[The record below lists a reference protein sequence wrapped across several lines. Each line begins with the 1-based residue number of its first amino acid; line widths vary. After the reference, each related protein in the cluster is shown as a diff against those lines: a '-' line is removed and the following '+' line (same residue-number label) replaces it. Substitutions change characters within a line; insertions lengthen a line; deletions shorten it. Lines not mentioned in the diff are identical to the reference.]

1 MTIVGPWKSWVRVL
15 ALVLVVGASVPTSM
29 VASGCASRRADASKS
44 GYAALYDQ
52 GRFGEAY
59 DAAAKEATGRG
70 VHRDRAALYAGLSAY
85 RLGRAGDAQ
94 RHLTPLIEH
103 ADAGIA
109 GRANTALGSLAA
121 EQGTHGAAAT
131 YFLRASTRLTGN
143 DAARALMYA
152 GDARFTQGQR
162 DEATQLWGRA
172 RDKVASDAS
181 LRVAIGDRLAGV
193 PPGGVAGRTGAGGAG
208 GTGAFTVQAGA
219 FSTRQAADR
228 LAATL
233 AGRGN
238 VRVVPIRDSAGRM
251 LHAVRIGRYATQGEA
266 ESVRRSV
273 GGNAIVTRASNE

>member
-1 MTIVGPWKSWVRVL
+1 MTIVGPWKSWARVL
-15 ALVLVVGASVPTSM
+15 ALVMAVC
-29 VASGCASRRADASKS
+29 VAGVAPGCASGRADTSKT

-109 GRANTALGSLAA
+109 GRANTALGSLSA
-121 EQGTHGAAAT
+121 EQGTHGAAAA
-131 YFLRASTRLTGN
+131 YFLRASTRLTGD

-152 GDARFTQGQR
+152 GDARFAQGQR
-162 DEATQLWGRA
+162 EEAKQLWGRA

-193 PPGGVAGRTGAGGAG
+193 PPAGAAGRGGAASSG
-208 GTGAFTVQAGA
+208 GTGGSGTFTVQAGA

-228 LAATL
+228 LAGSL
-233 AGRGN
+233 AGRGD
-238 VRVVPIRDSAGRM
+238 VRVVPIRDSRGRM
-251 LHAVRIGRYATQGEA
+251 LHAVRVGRYSTREQA
-266 ESVRRSV
+266 ESVRRSI
-273 GGNAIVTRASNE
+273 GGNAIVTQATNE